1 MRLIRPDNPACF
13 LANHLEDL
21 GEIFFLQDFFAV
33 ALIAANTE
41 AGVASGIVAR
51 GAATGGL
58 PVISGGFMLSV
69 L

>member
-1 MRLIRPDNPACF
+1 LKTWVRSFSYRI
-13 LANHLEDL
+13 
-21 GEIFFLQDFFAV
+21 FFAV